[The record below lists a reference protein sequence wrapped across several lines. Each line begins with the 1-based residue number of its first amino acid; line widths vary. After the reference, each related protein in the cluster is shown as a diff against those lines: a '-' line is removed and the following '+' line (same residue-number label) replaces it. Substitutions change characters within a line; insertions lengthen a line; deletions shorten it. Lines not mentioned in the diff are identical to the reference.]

1 MTNLTDIAVFF
12 LPRSSEHAEH
22 TFVRVST
29 TQPASALRVLAT
41 ACVLEALPF
50 PQYFNS
56 PEIELEIDETLIHPE
71 GPPQDPNSPLL
82 PDEHVFTTCNR
93 NSDFDHATLVRDRER
108 ALQFFR
114 WNKHM
119 RETKSKLV
127 AHPDD
132 TLCAVTNESGINLPP
147 EAELTPIYPY
157 DASELPLDTVK
168 HLQII
173 QRDSPLVTSGKQDAF
188 QRSSAFTV
196 KILDVLDGGA
206 AVRGICT
213 VYRCHLSTID
223 GVPVHNSPSLC
234 LKLFDDR
241 FQPLED
247 PFLDDPIPRW
257 FDPVTYA
264 EGYAVTE
271 ALAYDKLRPVQ
282 GTVIPWFYGNHQVN
296 VHFTKPMVYV
306 HD

>member
-1 MTNLTDIAVFF
+1 M
-12 LPRSSEHAEH
+12 
-22 TFVRVST
+22 RVST

-132 TLCAVTNESGINLPP
+132 TLCAMTNESGIHMPP

-157 DASELPLDTVK
+157 DTSELPLDTVK

-173 QRDSPLVTSGKQDAF
+173 QRNSPLVTSGQQDAF
-188 QRSSAFTV
+188 QQSTAFTV

-223 GVPVHNSPSLC
+223 GVSVHNSPSLC